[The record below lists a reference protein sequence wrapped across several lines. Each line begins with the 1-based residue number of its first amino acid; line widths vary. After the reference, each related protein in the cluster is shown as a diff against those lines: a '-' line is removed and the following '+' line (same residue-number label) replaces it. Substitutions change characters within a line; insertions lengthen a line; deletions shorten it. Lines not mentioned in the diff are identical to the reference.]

1 MELRSGF
8 LEQLIDTVVDWVYS
22 SEKYADLKAKQAR
35 YEISVGNKICVLTD
49 FQKRFWNALECKKIL
64 GVSAPTSAGKS
75 YVIQLDTARKML
87 KEKLDVIYIVPTL
100 SLLNQVVED
109 YHVLLTQVGITDYI
123 ITSNLMIGESKAAH
137 MIMNNGCEKCIKD

>member
-1 MELRSGF
+1 MTWAREGKKRIVWRCVSQ
-8 LEQLIDTVVDWVYS
+8 LEFGT
-22 SEKYADLKAKQAR
+22 KYCHASPTLDEDKLHSA
-35 YEISVGNKICVLTD
+35 IL
-49 FQKRFWNALECKKIL
+49 NALECKKIL

-137 MIMNNGCEKCIKD
+137 MIMNNGCEKVY